1 MLRHNIRLYVVS
13 CSLSLTSSAR
23 ASFLSPTYPAKHP
36 HLPTKTKAIRP
47 TSCIRTNARN
57 RSIIKIAT
65 PVLRGSDDGVDE
77 DSKEQSYKK
86 ENKMK
91 ILSPFVSVFSA
102 AALFSIGCT
111 LWSEYIVI
119 MTGCGP
125 MLLPDVVER
134 SCYLGTLVI
143 AGSSGEKPK
152 LIFHTCP
159 VYTGP
164 QTIPFLKPRPVIIL
178 IVY

>member
-36 HLPTKTKAIRP
+36 HLPTKTKAIDP

-57 RSIIKIAT
+57 RNIIKIAT

-86 ENKMK
+86 ESKMK
-91 ILSPFVSVFSA
+91 ILSPFVSLLSA
-102 AALFSIGCT
+102 AALLSIGGT
-111 LWSEYIVI
+111 LWSEYTVI

-125 MLLPDVVER
+125 VLLPDVVER
-134 SCYLGTLVI
+134 SCYLGVLVI